1 MSAPQAAS
9 LQTKFLMS
17 SCALTPPYVEANAQ
31 PKMRFRIGLPPALVL
46 SDVRPFFA
54 LVSRRMHFRSAANVS
69 AHNSDDRERRR
80 KKPVTS
86 RVPNHNTRAYSGCN
100 RRSSHKRTPQAAP
113 SQRSCCRGRCADDH
127 VEQVSLGAGFFRAT
141 IALVMQMILNML
153 GVGVGLS
160 TVDVA
165 SGDTPSAGTLSLG
178 AGIWWVVSGIVAAAV
193 GGYIAGRLPGKPSQ
207 STTAYHGLIAWAV
220 STIIIVYLI
229 SSAASG
235 LIGGTLSTASSVL
248 GGAGKALG
256 GSLETAVQTAAPSLN
271 NVSDPMATIENKV
284 RSASGGQDPSAIRD
298 AAVTAVR
305 AALTGDPAQQ
315 AAATDKAADAL
326 AKAQNIPVDQAK
338 TQVQQYQQQY
348 KQTVDQAKEQAK
360 QAADTTA
367 KTVSRGALFGA
378 IALLLGALAAFFA
391 GQAAA
396 VTPTVT
402 RDQSFA

>member
-1 MSAPQAAS
+1 MASTDALRTNEHRNPPQASAV
-9 LQTKFLMS
+9 
-17 SCALTPPYVEANAQ
+17 AAED
-31 PKMRFRIGLPPALVL
+31 
-46 SDVRPFFA
+46 DVRTIM
-54 LVSRRMHFRSAANVS
+54 LN
-69 AHNSDDRERRR
+69 
-80 KKPVTS
+80 
-86 RVPNHNTRAYSGCN
+86 
-100 RRSSHKRTPQAAP
+100 
-113 SQRSCCRGRCADDH
+113 
-127 VEQVSLGAGFFRAT
+127 QVSWGAVFSGAT

-160 TVDVA
+160 TLDVA

-193 GGYIAGRLPGKPSQ
+193 GGYIAGRLSGKPSQ

-271 NVSDPMATIENKV
+271 NMTDPMATIENKV